1 MTKQIQNKVNLQF
14 IEEEMLS
21 HRTERG
27 EIGKKT
33 DKISLQIIEKE
44 ILSHRIGRS
53 EIGKKTENRKPHYTN
68 FL

>member
-14 IEEEMLS
+14 IEKEMLS

-27 EIGKKT
+27 
-33 DKISLQIIEKE
+33 
-44 ILSHRIGRS
+44 